1 MSQEPARALIVEDDH
16 SWQQIVTEILTDLGL
31 AVDVADTL
39 EAAVEALAAAPHR
52 LAVVDLSLSGPD
64 HRNRDGLAVLEA
76 IRRQDP
82 GCAAILLTGFATV
95 ELAVSALTEYGAL
108 TCLRKESFR
117 RAEFRQVVQRAL
129 ALAPTP
135 PSPSGIPQAA
145 QEAQAPGQAAEGARQ
160 TATQILVV
168 EDDAG
173 WRSILVELLSD
184 AGYRPRACPS
194 YGEAL
199 GLLRREKFELAVVDL
214 SLASSTTPAGAPAG
228 NRDGFEVLRGTKS
241 AGIPTVVVSGLATP
255 ADVERLYAEFGIF
268 AYLEKQQFE
277 RGAFAAT
284 AREALAAAQADVG
297 ELARL
302 TRRERDVMVLLV
314 HGLTNKG
321 IARGDGDLGE
331 YGEAVSEVDLC
342 EAGRGQPRGGGGS
355 SAWFGVKDV
364 IGHLTTAPGSGI
376 SGAQLNSKHQRL

>member
-31 AVDVADTL
+31 AVDAADTF

-64 HRNRDGLAVLEA
+64 HRNRDGLTVLEA

-117 RAEFRQVVQRAL
+117 RAEFRQIVQRML
-129 ALAPTP
+129 ALAPAPP
-135 PSPSGIPQAA
+135 PSPSEVR
-145 QEAQAPGQAAEGARQ
+145 QEAHLPADAGQGAGPS
-160 TATQILVV
+160 TAQILIV

-173 WRSILVELLSD
+173 WRGILGELLLD
-184 AGYRPRACPS
+184 IGCRPRACPS

-214 SLASSTTPAGAPAG
+214 SLASSTVPAG
-228 NRDGFEVLRGTKS
+228 NRDGFEVLRETKS

-255 ADVERLYAEFGIF
+255 ADVERLYAEFDIF
-268 AYLEKQQFE
+268 ACLEKQRFE
-277 RGAFAAT
+277 RTAFIAT
-284 AREALAAAQADVG
+284 VQEALAAAQADAG

-302 TRRERDVMVLLV
+302 TRRERDVMALLV
-314 HGLTNKG
+314 RGLTNKG
-321 IARGDGDLGE
+321 IAREMVISENTVKRYLKSIFAKLDVDSRAA
-331 YGEAVSEVDLC
+331 AVAKV
-342 EAGRGQPRGGGGS
+342 
-355 SAWFGVKDV
+355 
-364 IGHLTTAPGSGI
+364 LT
-376 SGAQLNSKHQRL
+376 K

>member
-1 MSQEPARALIVEDDH
+1 MSQDPARALIVEDDH

-31 AVDVADTL
+31 AVDVADTF

-117 RAEFRQVVQRAL
+117 RAEFRQVVQHAL
-129 ALAPTP
+129 TLAPTP
-135 PSPSGIPQAA
+135 PPPSGIPQAA
-145 QEAQAPGQAAEGARQ
+145 QEARPQARPLKGRGRP
-160 TATQILVV
+160 ATQILVV

-268 AYLEKQQFE
+268 ACLEKQRFE
-277 RGAFAAT
+277 RAAFAAT
-284 AREALAAAQADVG
+284 
-297 ELARL
+297 
-302 TRRERDVMVLLV
+302 RRRRWPRPRP
-314 HGLTNKG
+314 T
-321 IARGDGDLGE
+321 
-331 YGEAVSEVDLC
+331 S
-342 EAGRGQPRGGGGS
+342 GRSP
-355 SAWFGVKDV
+355 A
-364 IGHLTTAPGSGI
+364 
-376 SGAQLNSKHQRL
+376 

>member
-1 MSQEPARALIVEDDH
+1 MSQEPARALVVEDDH

-129 ALAPTP
+129 TLAPTSP

-145 QEAQAPGQAAEGARQ
+145 QEAQAPGRASEGARQ
-160 TATQILVV
+160 TAAQILVV

-173 WRSILVELLSD
+173 WRGILVELLSD

-241 AGIPTVVVSGLATP
+241 AGVPTLVVSGLATP

-277 RGAFAAT
+277 REAFATT
-284 AREALAAAQADVG
+284 AREALAAAQADIG

-314 HGLTNKG
+314 QGLTNKG
-321 IARGDGDLGE
+321 IAREMVISENTVKRYLKSIFAKLDVDSRAAAVAAMLGS
-331 YGEAVSEVDLC
+331 GSKL
-342 EAGRGQPRGGGGS
+342 S
-355 SAWFGVKDV
+355 SA
-364 IGHLTTAPGSGI
+364 I
-376 SGAQLNSKHQRL
+376 

>member
-1 MSQEPARALIVEDDH
+1 M
-16 SWQQIVTEILTDLGL
+16 TEILTDLGL

-52 LAVVDLSLSGPD
+52 LAVVDLSLSAPD

-145 QEAQAPGQAAEGARQ
+145 QEAQAPDQAAEGARQ

-173 WRSILVELLSD
+173 WRSILIELLSD

-214 SLASSTTPAGAPAG
+214 SLASSTTPAG
-228 NRDGFEVLRGTKS
+228 NRDGFEVLRGTKA

-268 AYLEKQQFE
+268 ACLEKQKFE
-277 RGAFAAT
+277 REAFTAT
-284 AREALAAAQADVG
+284 ARDALAAARADVG

-314 HGLTNKG
+314 QGLTNKG
-321 IARGDGDLGE
+321 IARAMVISENTVKRYLKSIFAKLDVDSRAA
-331 YGEAVSEVDLC
+331 AVAAAL
-342 EAGRGQPRGGGGS
+342 
-355 SAWFGVKDV
+355 
-364 IGHLTTAPGSGI
+364 GSG
-376 SGAQLNSKHQRL
+376 SRMS

>member
-16 SWQQIVTEILTDLGL
+16 SWQQIVTEILIDLGL
-31 AVDVADTL
+31 EVDLADTV
-39 EAAVEALAAAPHR
+39 ESAVEVLAAAAHR
-52 LAVVDLSLSGPD
+52 LAIVDLSLSGPD
-64 HRNRDGLAVLEA
+64 HRNRDGLGVLEA

-117 RAEFRQVVQRAL
+117 RAEFRQVVQHVL

-145 QEAQAPGQAAEGARQ
+145 QEAQAPGRAAEGARLS
-160 TATQILVV
+160 APQILVV

-173 WRSILVELLSD
+173 WRGILSELLSD

-214 SLASSTTPAGAPAG
+214 SLASSTTPTG
-228 NRDGFEVLRGTKS
+228 NRDGFEVLRETQS
-241 AGIPTVVVSGLATP
+241 AGVPTVVVSGLATP
-255 ADVERLYAEFGIF
+255 GDIERLYAEFGIF

-277 RGAFAAT
+277 REAFAAT
-284 AREALAAAQADVG
+284 ARDALAAGQAGAG

-302 TRRERDVMVLLV
+302 TRREREVMTLLV
-314 HGLTNKG
+314 QGLTNKG
-321 IARGDGDLGE
+321 IAREMVISENTVKRYLKSIFAKLDVDSRAA
-331 YGEAVSEVDLC
+331 AVAKV
-342 EAGRGQPRGGGGS
+342 
-355 SAWFGVKDV
+355 
-364 IGHLTTAPGSGI
+364 LT
-376 SGAQLNSKHQRL
+376 K

>member
-1 MSQEPARALIVEDDH
+1 MNEELPRALIVEDDH

-39 EAAVEALAAAPHR
+39 ESAVAALAAAPHR

-82 GCAAILLTGFATV
+82 GCAAVLLTGFATV

-117 RAEFRQVVQRAL
+117 RAEFREVVQRAL

-135 PSPSGIPQAA
+135 PSPSGTPKAA
-145 QEAQAPGQAAEGARQ
+145 LEAHAPSQAAEGPKLS
-160 TATQILVV
+160 ATQILVV

-173 WRSILVELLSD
+173 WRSILTELLSD

-214 SLASSTTPAGAPAG
+214 SLASSSTPAGAPAG
-228 NRDGFEVLRGTKS
+228 NRDGFEVLRGTQS
-241 AGIPTVVVSGLATP
+241 AGVPTVVVSGLATS
-255 ADVERLYAEFGIF
+255 ADIERLYAEFGIF
-268 AYLEKQQFE
+268 AYLEKRQFE
-277 RGAFAAT
+277 RAAFTAT
-284 AREALAAAQADVG
+284 AREALAAARADVG
-297 ELARL
+297 EIARL

-314 HGLTNKG
+314 QGLTNKG
-321 IARGDGDLGE
+321 IAREMVISENTVKRYLKSIFAKLDVDSRAAAVAALLGS
-331 YGEAVSEVDLC
+331 GSKM
-342 EAGRGQPRGGGGS
+342 S
-355 SAWFGVKDV
+355 SA
-364 IGHLTTAPGSGI
+364 I
-376 SGAQLNSKHQRL
+376 

>member
-1 MSQEPARALIVEDDH
+1 MSQELRALVVEDDH

-145 QEAQAPGQAAEGARQ
+145 QEAQAPGRAAEGARQ

-314 HGLTNKG
+314 QGLTNKG
-321 IARGDGDLGE
+321 IAREMVISENTVKRYLKSIFAKLDVDSRAAAVAAVLGS
-331 YGEAVSEVDLC
+331 GSKM
-342 EAGRGQPRGGGGS
+342 S
-355 SAWFGVKDV
+355 SA
-364 IGHLTTAPGSGI
+364 I
-376 SGAQLNSKHQRL
+376 